1 MIRELQKKQ
10 LKKVFIILAIAVA
23 IGGFFGY
30 FSKMAVI
37 DLVKGP
43 VPLTEESNLEELE
56 GSYVSWELKYPLGE
70 FIEIKKKTRV
80 RGYTSSPRRSRAGY
94 VALDPEREIL
104 IAVELPAKRDEEVEA
119 QMDLF
124 YEAMESGKELP
135 KTGLSVKGE
144 LEKLDLESRKYF
156 LSALRGTGL
165 SDLVD
170 GDVYQIT
177 DGEIKGD
184 APETI
189 IFITGFVV
197 LLLVL
202 LFGELFLTIKKSVKK
217 TFESY
222 INANP
227 SITMEA
233 MENDFAQAEKVGGIW
248 VGHRW
253 TYGQMLDHYF
263 IDNSQ
268 LVYAHIREE
277 SGRNGTSYWFCWN
290 MLDGTQEKVSASEKN
305 CRKLLEITARMPHV
319 VASNSPEM
327 AYLYQHNRE
336 QFLNLRYRGQEDAPS
351 DL

>member
-1 MIRELQKKQ
+1 MIQELQKKQ
-10 LKKVFIILAIAVA
+10 LKKVLTILAIAVA

-30 FSKMAVI
+30 FSKMAII

-43 VPLTEESNLEELE
+43 IPLTAESNLEELE
-56 GSYVSWELKYPLGE
+56 GSYVSWELKYPMGE

-94 VALDPEREIL
+94 VAFDPEREIL
-104 IAVELPAKRDEEVEA
+104 IAVELPAKRDEEVEE

-124 YEAMESGKELP
+124 YEAMESGDELP
-135 KTGLSVKGE
+135 QTGLSVKGE
-144 LEKLDLESRKYF
+144 LEKLDSESRKYF

-165 SDLVD
+165 SELVD
-170 GDVYQIT
+170 GDVYQIA

-184 APETI
+184 KPETI
-189 IFITGFVV
+189 IFIAGFVA
-197 LLLVL
+197 LLFAL
-202 LFGELFLTIKKSVKK
+202 LFGELILTVKKSVKK

-248 VGHRW
+248 VGRRW
-253 TYGQMLDHYF
+253 TYGQMLEQYF
-263 IDNSQ
+263 IDNSK
-268 LVYAHIREE
+268 LVYTHIREE
-277 SGRNGTSYWFCWN
+277 SGRNGTSYWFCWH

-319 VASNSPEM
+319 VASNDPEV

-336 QFLNLRYRGQEDAPS
+336 QFLNLRYRGQGENQQQ
-351 DL
+351 